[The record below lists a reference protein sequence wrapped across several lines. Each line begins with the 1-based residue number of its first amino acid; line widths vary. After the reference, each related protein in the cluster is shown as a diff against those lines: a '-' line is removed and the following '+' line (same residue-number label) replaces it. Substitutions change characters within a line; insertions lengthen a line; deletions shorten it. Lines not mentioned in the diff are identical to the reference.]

1 MSRRSS
7 DDFFFLVVIPFMV
20 MMPIIFMEDDNDP
33 RTIDAMSAPNAEEA
47 VNRGMQER
55 LSPYFALCQQE
66 NGITAGDARSTTL
79 AQAEDTESCLFR
91 KHEEAQAAPRP

>member
-1 MSRRSS
+1 MSHHNSS
-7 DDFFFLVVIPFMV
+7 NDMFPLILAAAVMFPF
-20 MMPIIFMEDDNDP
+20 IFM
-33 RTIDAMSAPNAEEA
+33 DAPEEPDIIELMSAENAEQA
-47 VNRGMQER
+47 VNKGMQER

-66 NGITAGDARSTTL
+66 NGITAGDARNTTL